1 MEKESW
7 LVELPKKELIFDRI
21 AKITSWENTS
31 YVPED
36 EMELCRCYDELG
48 QLYIAYNNSLLSHK
62 MLLEEETA
70 KRTLQLK
77 SEKEWTKNKYTEAQ
91 IDAMIMDEDKVK
103 SYRHMILA
111 DRFSL
116 DAIQQKQSALEKYI
130 TCVRDFMKAST
141 WSSV

>member
-48 QLYIAYNNSLLSHK
+48 QLYTAYNNSLLSHK

-70 KRTLQLK
+70 QRTLELK
-77 SEKEWTKNKYTEAQ
+77 AEKEGTKNKYTEAQ
-91 IDAMIMDEDKVK
+91 IDAIIFQELQG
-103 SYRHMILA
+103 YRHMILA

-116 DAIQQKQSALEKYI
+116 DAIVEKKNALEKYI